1 MPYNSKMS
9 LKAANIN
16 PHYHH
21 SNEQLNEELMIIEAA
36 KLNPQRFAPLYDK
49 YYKQIFNY
57 LYQRMDDKD
66 TAFDLTGQ
74 VFLKA
79 LTNLSNY
86 QFKGVPF
93 ASWLYRIAHN
103 EMMQLFRSSK
113 DKRAINADISDLRY
127 ICEENE
133 EPFFEEY
140 IPAIKKLIQELKEE
154 ELQMVELRFFEKRAF
169 KDIAEIMDITEVNAK
184 VRMYRIIEKLKK
196 QLSKLKT

>member
-21 SNEQLNEELMIIEAA
+21 TGEQLNEELMIIEAA

>member
-1 MPYNSKMS
+1 MAINS
-9 LKAANIN
+9 
-16 PHYHH
+16 HYHH
-21 SNEQLNEELMIIEAA
+21 TSDQLNEELVIIEAA
-36 KLNPQRFAPLYDK
+36 KINPERFGPLYNK

-57 LYQRMDDKD
+57 VYQRSEDKD

-79 LTNLSNY
+79 LTNLNNY

-103 EMMQLFRSSK
+103 ELMQMFRTLK
-113 DKRAINADISDLRY
+113 DKRSINADIGDLRF
-127 ICEENE
+127 ICQETE

-140 IPAIKKLIQELKEE
+140 IPAIKQLLLQLNSDD
-154 ELQMVELRFFEKRAF
+154 LQMVELRFFEKRPF
-169 KDIAEIMDITEVNAK
+169 KEIADILDITEVNAK

-196 QLSKLKT
+196 SLNKLKM

>member
-1 MPYNSKMS
+1 M
-9 LKAANIN
+9 AIN
-16 PHYHH
+16 PHFHH
-21 SNEQLNEELMIIEAA
+21 TDQQLNEELTIIEAA
-36 KLNPQRFAPLYDK
+36 KLNPERFAPLYDK

-57 LYQRMDDKD
+57 VYQRMDSKE
-66 TAFDLTGQ
+66 TAFDITGQ

-79 LTNLSNY
+79 MLNLQKY

-103 EMMQLFRSSK
+103 EVMQLFRTQK

-127 ICEENE
+127 ICEEHE

-140 IPAIKKLIQELKEE
+140 IPAIKKLIQELNSDD
-154 ELQMVELRFFEKRAF
+154 LQMVELRFFEKRPF
-169 KDIAEIMDITEVNAK
+169 KEIAEILDITEVNAK

-196 QLSKLKT
+196 SLSKLKV

>member
-1 MPYNSKMS
+1 
-9 LKAANIN
+9 
-16 PHYHH
+16 
-21 SNEQLNEELMIIEAA
+21 
-36 KLNPQRFAPLYDK
+36 
-49 YYKQIFNY
+49 
-57 LYQRMDDKD
+57 MDDKD

-154 ELQMVELRFFEKRAF
+154 ELQFVELRFFEKRAF

>member
-1 MPYNSKMS
+1 MS
-9 LKAANIN
+9 FQLMAIN

-21 SNEQLNEELMIIEAA
+21 TSDQLNEELLIIEAA
-36 KLNPQRFAPLYDK
+36 KLNPERFAPLYDK

-57 LYQRMDDKD
+57 LYQRMEDKD
-66 TAFDLTGQ
+66 SAFDITGQ

-79 LTNLSNY
+79 LINLNTY

-93 ASWLYRIAHN
+93 ASWLYRIAYN
-103 EMMQLFRSSK
+103 EMMQLFRSQK
-113 DKRAINADISDLRY
+113 DKRAVNADIGDLRF

-140 IPAIKKLIQELKEE
+140 IPVIKRLILQLDNDD
-154 ELQMVELRFFEKRAF
+154 LQMVEMRFFEKRPF
-169 KDIAEIMDITEVNAK
+169 KEIAEILDITEVNAK

-196 QLSKLKT
+196 SLSKLKI

>member
-21 SNEQLNEELMIIEAA
+21 TGEQLNEEMMIIEAA

>member
-1 MPYNSKMS
+1 MS

-21 SNEQLNEELMIIEAA
+21 TGEQLNEEMMIIEAA